1 MSDETDKDA
10 TDQEALAAE
19 WGTGDDA
26 EDRGRST
33 GRDLDQD
40 EIDGLIGAGGDG
52 EGVERRGLLSLV
64 NRRGVTYERL
74 PMLEVVLDRL
84 ERMLTTSA
92 RHFTAENVDVGLE
105 TIGAQRFGD
114 YLDSVPLPAMIS
126 VFRAVEWDD
135 FGLVAV
141 DGPLIYAIVDVLLGG
156 RRGAGGSRV
165 EGRPYTTIETAL
177 IERLVRLLL
186 RDLAQAFTPVAPVEF
201 RFERMETNPRFAAI
215 TRPNNAC
222 VVFRLRLE
230 MERRGG
236 CVTFVLPYATLEP
249 ARDRLLQGFMG
260 EKFGRDTIW
269 ENHLARELWVTEVD
283 LEAVLDQ
290 FAVPLGHVT
299 GLEVGSV
306 LTLNVAPDA
315 GIVLRCGNVPMLR
328 GRIGQMGER
337 VAVQVEER
345 IARDGGETDRG

>member
-260 EKFGRDTIW
+260 EKFGR
-269 ENHLARELWVTEVD
+269 
-283 LEAVLDQ
+283 
-290 FAVPLGHVT
+290 
-299 GLEVGSV
+299 
-306 LTLNVAPDA
+306 
-315 GIVLRCGNVPMLR
+315 
-328 GRIGQMGER
+328 
-337 VAVQVEER
+337 
-345 IARDGGETDRG
+345 